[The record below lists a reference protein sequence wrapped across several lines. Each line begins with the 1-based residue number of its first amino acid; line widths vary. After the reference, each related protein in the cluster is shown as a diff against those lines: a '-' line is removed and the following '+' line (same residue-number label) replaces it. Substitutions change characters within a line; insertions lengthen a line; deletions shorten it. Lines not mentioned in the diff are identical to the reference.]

1 VGCDSGGT
9 RQISSCGRVGHCP
22 DKLRCTIMSITELEV
37 RLRIHKRN
45 LAKLRMA
52 SVEAVKIPTIHAR
65 MSKCVAER

>member
-1 VGCDSGGT
+1 
-9 RQISSCGRVGHCP
+9 
-22 DKLRCTIMSITELEV
+22 MSITELEV